1 MSFCRCVKVTLR
13 AKVTHCVTD
22 THPSICIYIL
32 KLLDL
37 VNRKKTLTKHGA
49 SVFSECFSFTLRKF
63 TKVLIKKCTFFLTF
77 KFLLHNLVGTNL
89 FYYPTFIFVIF

>member
-37 VNRKKTLTKHGA
+37 VNRKK
-49 SVFSECFSFTLRKF
+49 
-63 TKVLIKKCTFFLTF
+63 
-77 KFLLHNLVGTNL
+77 NTN
-89 FYYPTFIFVIF
+89 